1 MAQPASLPDAPRELP
16 LQEVRTRL
24 VPLARMT
31 DLTGAVTVISDG
43 GRAVAALVP
52 ADAARSRAE
61 AREATAHQQ
70 ATARGWQQ
78 RLETMRRHLRGQ
90 HRQQVADLRAA
101 LGQAWSVIDD
111 LSPPGRDRHLDQL
124 RAQHRQILAD
134 LTDQEAPLDA

>member
-1 MAQPASLPDAPRELP
+1 MAQPASLPEPPRELP
-16 LQEVRTRL
+16 IQEVRTRL
-24 VPLARMT
+24 VTLARMT
-31 DLTGAVTVISDG
+31 DLTGAVTIVSDG

-70 ATARGWQQ
+70 AAARGWQQ
-78 RLETMRRHLRGQ
+78 RLETVRRHLRGQ

-101 LGQAWSVIDD
+101 LGQAWSALDE

-124 RAQHRQILAD
+124 RAQHRQMLSDLAD
-134 LTDQEAPLDA
+134 QEVPGAA